1 VSIARPGIYALPP
14 FATPPQF
21 VTVDADGG
29 RFTFANLYSLS
40 PTTFYAVFGLEDASA
55 TPPSFEPILLGVRR
69 AVQPDPKT
77 PVTGADIILDTH
89 LDQTVDATVL
99 SPPSA
104 PAGTLGHD
112 AFVDLDLGSAGAI
125 PLGRVFQNSDL
136 QHLRFRHLPQAAG
149 QGFVFVDQVGQWTS
163 SGLALP
169 VTRYL
174 RRVFG
179 DVSGGVALGP
189 LLPFPAIAKV
199 PFDGTLSWALGPSAL
214 QPNLQQIRLDDAS
227 WQVVLPGEAR
237 SVTLPPFIRARL
249 APGTHAWSITAS
261 TAPGFDFAHWNYQDL
276 NSGSWTAY
284 AFADGTFTVPP

>member
-1 VSIARPGIYALPP
+1 V
-14 FATPPQF
+14 
-21 VTVDADGG
+21 
-29 RFTFANLYSLS
+29 
-40 PTTFYAVFGLEDASA
+40 
-55 TPPSFEPILLGVRR
+55 
-69 AVQPDPKT
+69 
-77 PVTGADIILDTH
+77 
-89 LDQTVDATVL
+89 
-99 SPPSA
+99 
-104 PAGTLGHD
+104 AGTLGHD

-125 PLGRVFQNSDL
+125 PLGRVLENSDL

-179 DVSGGVALGP
+179 DVSGGVTLGP
-189 LLPFPAIAKV
+189 LLPFPAIAPA
-199 PFDGTLSWALGPSAL
+199 PFDGTLSWTLGPSAL
-214 QPNLQQIRLDDAS
+214 QPNLQQLRLDDAS

-261 TAPGFDFAHWNYQDL
+261 TAPGFDFAHWNYEDL
-276 NSGSWTAY
+276 FSGSWTAY
-284 AFADGTFTVPP
+284 AFADGSFKVPP